1 MNFILI
7 IIILSLA
14 EFVGD
19 ANFRLYS
26 RNKKFKNLI
35 FALVGYI
42 FVFKFLIEALK
53 QRNLIL
59 TNGMWNA
66 IQTVIETALAYW
78 LLHERLTSWQQ
89 WVGLSLIVF
98 GIVFLNYK

>member
-42 FVFKFLIEALK
+42 FVFKFLIEAVSSIK
-53 QRNLIL
+53 YVP
-59 TNGMWNA
+59 T
-66 IQTVIETALAYW
+66 
-78 LLHERLTSWQQ
+78 
-89 WVGLSLIVF
+89 
-98 GIVFLNYK
+98 